1 MFYICH
7 HAVPPTSVP
16 SFLPQK
22 QKTGQSG
29 SWKESGLAWVS
40 WESFSF
46 LLFCVFIFKTSQLL
60 LKFQMS
66 FAVRT
71 CYLTIFLH
79 SEFLNFF
86 TTSAIV
92 CCTVCIRFQTYCQG
106 LTVLTGRPARDVVF
120 SLPLPSLSL
129 FVYVRGGRAL
139 LGVSPCFAP
148 AANHLPS

>member
-86 TTSAIV
+86 YNICHSVLHCLHQVSNLLSRSDGPHRSACPW
-92 CCTVCIRFQTYCQG
+92 CC
-106 LTVLTGRPARDVVF
+106 LLAP
-120 SLPLPSLSL
+120 SPLSLSVCL
-129 FVYVRGGRAL
+129 RPWGARAPGSVPVL
-139 LGVSPCFAP
+139 RTCC
-148 AANHLPS
+148 

>member
-40 WESFSF
+40 WGSFSF

-86 TTSAIV
+86 TISAIV

-106 LTVLTGRPARDVVF
+106 PTVLTGRPVRDVVF
-120 SLPLPSLSL
+120 LLPLSLCL
-129 FVYVRGGRAL
+129 FTSVGGARSWERPRAEA
-139 LGVSPCFAP
+139 FAP